1 MDHMV
6 LMGIDLGTSGL
17 KVALFDPDGTRLASV
32 SRELP
37 LLCRH
42 QGWAEQ
48 DPDHWWAVLRELMPE
63 LRDKAPQALNN
74 LAMIAVT
81 GQQSSPVLLNREGR
95 VLTNSPIWMD
105 RRTALECRELEERF
119 GGAALYEAT
128 GLRPDP
134 MYTVY
139 KLMWLKKHE
148 PEVWRETAL
157 VMQPKDFINYRLT
170 GLAATDYGSA
180 AATQVFDLQALAWH
194 RGLLAAAD
202 IEPSLFS
209 EPGFSSQVLG
219 TVREELSAAWG
230 WPRGVPVVIG
240 GGDTT
245 VSALGCGVRQP
256 GDTAIVIGTS
266 SDVVT
271 CVEKPVIDPQ
281 RRIGCYPYS
290 LPGMFMTIAGSNSS
304 GAILNW
310 CRDTFFAAEKAEA
323 AQAGL
328 SVFDLMLEGAAKLP
342 IGAEGLICLPY
353 FSGERSPIFNPEAKG
368 LISGFSL
375 MHTRSHLV
383 RALVEG
389 ITLSI
394 YDRLKV
400 AEDLNLPMDRIL
412 LTGGGAKNDFWRQM
426 ITDAIGRPTYCTEA
440 QEAAGLGAAM
450 LAATGAGI
458 YPTVRDACEAM
469 APAVRETRPDPEH
482 RGAYGQLY
490 LRFKDLY
497 ARNRDFY
504 ANI

>member
-1 MDHMV
+1 
-6 LMGIDLGTSGL
+6 
-17 KVALFDPDGTRLASV
+17 
-32 SRELP
+32 
-37 LLCRH
+37 
-42 QGWAEQ
+42 
-48 DPDHWWAVLRELMPE
+48 MPGH
-63 LRDKAPQALNN
+63 L
-74 LAMIAVT
+74 
-81 GQQSSPVLLNREGR
+81 
-95 VLTNSPIWMD
+95 
-105 RRTALECRELEERF
+105 
-119 GGAALYEAT
+119 
-128 GLRPDP
+128 
-134 MYTVY
+134 
-139 KLMWLKKHE
+139 
-148 PEVWRETAL
+148 
-157 VMQPKDFINYRLT
+157 
-170 GLAATDYGSA
+170 
-180 AATQVFDLQALAWH
+180 
-194 RGLLAAAD
+194 
-202 IEPSLFS
+202 
-209 EPGFSSQVLG
+209 
-219 TVREELSAAWG
+219 
-230 WPRGVPVVIG
+230 
-240 GGDTT
+240 
-245 VSALGCGVRQP
+245 
-256 GDTAIVIGTS
+256 
-266 SDVVT
+266 
-271 CVEKPVIDPQ
+271 
-281 RRIGCYPYS
+281 
-290 LPGMFMTIAGSNSS
+290 
-304 GAILNW
+304 
-310 CRDTFFAAEKAEA
+310 FAAEKAEA
-323 AQAGL
+323 ARAGL
-328 SVFDLMLEGAAKLP
+328 SVFDLMLEGAAGLP
-342 IGAEGLICLPY
+342 IGADGLICLPY